1 MKDKFGYCDDVF
13 GLDVDI
19 VKRLVYCKVSRI
31 FFLCDFE

>member
-19 VKRLVYCKVSRI
+19 VKRLVYCKVSIGRI
-31 FFLCDFE
+31 FCFE